1 MSLKSAK
8 KIKKVLKK
16 ESFNEAVNKLLEKF
30 FREGMTVESHCK
42 YAKDGCECSGCE
54 ECKENK
60 LNP

>member
-16 ESFNEAVNKLLEKF
+16 ESFNDTVNKLLEKF

-42 YAKDGCECSGCE
+42 YAKQGCECSSCE
-54 ECKENK
+54 ECEENK

>member
-8 KIKKVLKK
+8 KNKKVLKK
-16 ESFNEAVNKLLEKF
+16 EGFDEAVNKLLEKF
-30 FREGMTVESHCK
+30 FREGMTVDSHCK
-42 YAKDGCECSGCE
+42 YAKAGCDCSECE

>member
-16 ESFNEAVNKLLEKF
+16 EGFDETVNKLLEKF

-42 YAKDGCECSGCE
+42 YAKEGCDCSACE